1 MEHPDLFQS
10 ETLSE
15 GLLGASTST
24 AVKGSVQRGKD
35 RKEVGCVELP
45 AGRVPLV
52 WRLRLQ

>member
-35 RKEVGCVELP
+35 GVGVGVLP
-45 AGRVPLV
+45 AGGL
-52 WRLRLQ
+52 LCGAE